1 MDMKRKNFFAAVML
15 LAALLVFHVF
25 PAWAVEESSSLPAL
39 IESSITMEVSYGYD
53 NTAKGGRYIP
63 VEVTLHNTESTAFQG
78 QLQVLTMESDY
89 DIYRYVYPV
98 DIEGGASVEKL
109 MDIPLGNRI
118 DQLFINLVDGTG
130 RQVIHKRVKLNVS
143 SEIPELFIGVLSDTP
158 EKLQYLNGIGVD
170 YSMLRT
176 RTFVLDEENFPADEI
191 RLNLVDVL
199 LISNYRI
206 RDLSEDQSQALVEW
220 VRSGGIMI
228 LGTGARVD
236 DTLGRFAPELLDESY
251 DPPEVR
257 TVDMGQDFET
267 EWPGDAELEMVCADF
282 SLSGANVIFSDDQLA
297 LLATV
302 GYGKGTVAV
311 AAYDFVDIA
320 DFCQRNPSYID
331 SLLTNV
337 LGEDKINRL
346 AESAY
351 SGNSNQ
357 YWSANNM
364 INTGNVDRLPDI
376 PLYTMEI
383 IIYIFLV
390 GPGIYIFLRQ
400 RDLNRYYRS
409 AIVMLSLTFTAIIYL
424 MGTKTRFQD
433 TFYTYAR
440 FLDTSEDTVS
450 ETTYLNIQT
459 PYNNPYSIVL
469 DPRYSI
475 KPITRSYYDNMSS
488 IPKFTGE
495 EDYKIAI
502 RYEPEATT
510 VTAQN
515 VIAFEPKY
523 FQLDKMKANTHG
535 IGFTGEIVMLEDQ
548 VTGSVTNSFKEPVED
563 AALLFYDKMI
573 LLGDMEPG
581 ETKQLDE
588 LELLQVPLAH
598 NNQIAEKIT
607 GKDQYA
613 KPDIKSKD
621 YMDALTRTNLLICYL
636 DNSVSSYTANARVVG
651 IINQPE
657 DDPLHLDTYEVEGI
671 TVVSSS
677 ISVYQDEDDVV
688 YRSALMR
695 KPAITSGSYYNV
707 NNTLY
712 GIDPLILEYS
722 LGNDIEVEKLYFR
735 YVSDSF
741 LETAGNSSLT
751 QFTGSIY
758 FYNHN
763 TGNYDKMNE
772 KQLMYT
778 REQLEDYLSPG
789 NTIMVKYLYSNV
801 SEYSWDILLPMLDIV
816 GREY

>member
-1 MDMKRKNFFAAVML
+1 MV
-15 LAALLVFHVF
+15 LLVFQVF
-25 PAWAVEESSSLPAL
+25 PAWAVEESGTQTPLL
-39 IESSITMEVSYGYD
+39 ESSIIMDVHYGYG

-63 VEVTLHNTESTAFQG
+63 VEVVLQNTEEASFNG
-78 QLQVLTMESDY
+78 QLRVLTMESDY
-89 DIYRYVYPV
+89 DIYRYDYPV
-98 DIEGGASVEKL
+98 YIEGGASAEKL

-118 DQLFINLVDGTG
+118 DQLFISLVDEAGN
-130 RQVIHKRVKLNVS
+130 QVIHKRVKLNVS
-143 SEIPELFIGVLSDTP
+143 SEIPELFIGILSDTP
-158 EKLQYLNGIGVD
+158 EKLNYMNGIGVD

-176 RTFVLDEENFPADEI
+176 RTFALNEENFPVDEI
-191 RLNLVDVL
+191 GLNLMDVL

-206 RDLSEDQSQALVEW
+206 RDLSEMQSQALVEW

-251 DPPEVR
+251 DSPELM

-267 EWPGDAELEMVCADF
+267 EWPGEAELELVCADF

-302 GYGKGTVAV
+302 AYGKGTVAV
-311 AAYDFVDIA
+311 AAYDFVDIEE
-320 DFCQRNPSYID
+320 FCQRNASYMD
-331 SLLTNV
+331 SLFTNV

-346 AESAY
+346 AETAY

-400 RDLNRYYRS
+400 RELNRYYRS
-409 AIVMLSLTFTAIIYL
+409 AIVLLSLTFTAIIYL
-424 MGTKTRFQD
+424 MGSKTRFQD

-459 PYNNPYSIVL
+459 PYNNPYTMKL
-469 DPRYSI
+469 DPRYSV

-488 IPKFTGE
+488 IPRFTGE
-495 EDYKIAI
+495 EEYKIAI
-502 RYEPEATT
+502 RYEPDATT
-510 VTAQN
+510 VSAQN

-523 FQLDKMKANTHG
+523 FQLDKAEANTRK
-535 IGFTGEIVMLEDQ
+535 IGVTGEIVMFEDR
-548 VTGSVTNSFKEPVED
+548 VTGTVTNDFKETVED

-581 ETKQLDE
+581 ETRKLDD

-607 GKDQYA
+607 GKDQYG
-613 KPDIKSKD
+613 KPDISSRD

-636 DNSVSSYTANARVVG
+636 DDSVASYTTNARVVG

-677 ISVYQDEDDVV
+677 IPVYQDKDNVV

-695 KPAITSGSYYNV
+695 KPAIISGSYYNI

-712 GIDPLILEYS
+712 GIDPLTLEYS
-722 LGNDIEVEKLYFR
+722 LGNDVEVEKLYFR

-741 LETAGNSSLT
+741 IETASTSSLVP
-751 QFTGSIY
+751 FTGSIY

-763 TGNYDKMNE
+763 KGSYDKMDE

-778 REQLEDYLSPG
+778 REQLEEYLSPG

>member
-1 MDMKRKNFFAAVML
+1 ML
-15 LAALLVFHVF
+15 LALLVFHVF
-25 PAWAVEESSSLPAL
+25 PAWAVEESSTQTPL
-39 IESSITMEVSYGYD
+39 IESKITMDVNYGYD

-63 VEVTLHNTESTAFQG
+63 VEVALHNTEEEAFDG

-89 DIYRYVYPV
+89 NIYRYDYPV
-98 DIEGGASVEKL
+98 YIEGSASVDKM

-118 DQLFINLVDGTG
+118 DQLFINLVDGAG
-130 RQVIHKRVKLNVS
+130 NQVIHKRVKLNVS
-143 SEIPELFIGVLSDTP
+143 SEVPELFIGILSDTP
-158 EKLQYLNGIGVD
+158 EKLQYINGVGVD

-176 RTFVLDEENFPADEI
+176 RTFVMDEENFPEDEI
-191 RLNLVDVL
+191 GLNLVDVL

-206 RDLSEDQSQALVEW
+206 RDLSEMQSQALVEW

-251 DPPEVR
+251 DAPELVQ
-257 TVDMGQDFET
+257 VDMAQDFEA
-267 EWPGDAELEMVCADF
+267 EGPGNAVLEMVCADF

-302 GYGKGTVAV
+302 AYGKGTVAV

-320 DFCQRNPSYID
+320 EFCQRNPSYID
-331 SLLTNV
+331 ALFTNV

-400 RDLNRYYRS
+400 RELNRYYRS
-409 AIVMLSLTFTAIIYL
+409 AIVLLSLTFTAIIYL
-424 MGTKTRFQD
+424 MGSRTRFQD

-440 FLDTSEDTVS
+440 FLDTSEDTVN

-459 PYNNPYSIVL
+459 PYNNPYTMKL

-488 IPKFTGE
+488 IPKFTGN
-495 EDYKIAI
+495 EDYKVAI
-502 RYEPEATT
+502 RYEADATT
-510 VTAQN
+510 VSAQN

-523 FQLDKMKANTHG
+523 FQLDKMEANVKG
-535 IGFTGEIVMLEDQ
+535 IGFTGTIVMFEDE

-581 ETKQLDE
+581 ETKKLDD

-607 GKDQYA
+607 GKDQYE
-613 KPDIKSKD
+613 KPDINSRD

-636 DNSVSSYTANARVVG
+636 DNSVTSYTTNARVVG

-677 ISVYQDEDDVV
+677 IPVYQDEDGVV

-695 KPAITSGSYYNV
+695 KPTVISGSYYNMS
-707 NNTLY
+707 NTLY
-712 GIDPLILEYS
+712 GIDPLTIEYS
-722 LGNDIEVEKLYFR
+722 LGNDIEVEKLYIR
-735 YVSDSF
+735 YVSESF
-741 LETAGNSSLT
+741 TETASAGSLT
-751 QFTGSIY
+751 PFTGSIY

-772 KQLMYT
+772 RQLMYT
-778 REQLEDYLSPG
+778 REQLDDYLSTG

>member
-1 MDMKRKNFFAAVML
+1 MV
-15 LAALLVFHVF
+15 LLVFQVF
-25 PAWAVEESSSLPAL
+25 PAWAVEESGTQTPLL
-39 IESSITMEVSYGYD
+39 ESSIIMDVSYGYD

-63 VEVTLHNTESTAFQG
+63 VEVVLQNTEEASFNG
-78 QLQVLTMESDY
+78 QLRVLTMESDY
-89 DIYRYVYPV
+89 DIYRYDYPV
-98 DIEGGASVEKL
+98 YIEGGASTEKL

-118 DQLFINLVDGTG
+118 DQLFISLVDEAGN
-130 RQVIHKRVKLNVS
+130 QVIHKRVKLNVS
-143 SEIPELFIGVLSDTP
+143 SEIPELFIGILSDTP
-158 EKLQYLNGIGVD
+158 ENLNYMNGIGVD

-176 RTFVLDEENFPADEI
+176 RTFALNEVNFPIDEI
-191 RLNLVDVL
+191 GLNLMDVL

-206 RDLSEDQSQALVEW
+206 RDLSKLQSQALVEW

-251 DPPEVR
+251 DPPELM

-267 EWPGDAELEMVCADF
+267 EWPGEAELELVCADF

-302 GYGKGTVAV
+302 AYGKGTVAV
-311 AAYDFVDIA
+311 AAYDFVDIEE
-320 DFCQRNPSYID
+320 FCQRNASYMD

-346 AESAY
+346 AETAY

-400 RDLNRYYRS
+400 RELNRYYRS
-409 AIVMLSLTFTAIIYL
+409 AIVLLSLTFTVIIYL
-424 MGTKTRFQD
+424 MGAKTRFQD

-459 PYNNPYSIVL
+459 PYNNPYTMKL
-469 DPRYSI
+469 DPRYSV

-488 IPKFTGE
+488 IPRFTGE
-495 EDYKIAI
+495 EEYKIAI
-502 RYEPEATT
+502 RYEPDATT
-510 VTAQN
+510 VSAQN

-523 FQLDKMKANTHG
+523 FQLDKMEANTRK
-535 IGFTGEIVMLEDQ
+535 IGVTGEIVMFEDR
-548 VTGSVTNSFKEPVED
+548 VTGTVTNDFKERVED

-581 ETKQLDE
+581 ETRKLDD

-607 GKDQYA
+607 GKDQYG
-613 KPDIKSKD
+613 KPDINSRD

-636 DNSVSSYTANARVVG
+636 DDSVASYTTNARVVG

-677 ISVYQDEDDVV
+677 IPVYQDKDNVV

-695 KPAITSGSYYNV
+695 KPAIISGSYYNI

-712 GIDPLILEYS
+712 GIDPLTLEYS
-722 LGNDIEVEKLYFR
+722 LGNDVEVEKLYFR

-741 LETAGNSSLT
+741 IETAGTSSLVP
-751 QFTGSIY
+751 FTGNIY

-763 TGNYDKMNE
+763 KGSYDKMDE

-778 REQLEDYLSPG
+778 REQLEEYLSPG

>member
-1 MDMKRKNFFAAVML
+1 ML
-15 LAALLVFHVF
+15 LALLVFHVF
-25 PAWAVEESSSLPAL
+25 PAWAVEESSTQPPL
-39 IESSITMEVSYGYD
+39 IESKITMDVNYGYD

-63 VEVTLHNTESTAFQG
+63 VEVALHNTEEEAFDG

-89 DIYRYVYPV
+89 NIYRYDYPV
-98 DIEGGASVEKL
+98 YIEGSASVDKM

-118 DQLFINLVDGTG
+118 DQLFINLVDGAG
-130 RQVIHKRVKLNVS
+130 NQVIHKRVKLNVS
-143 SEIPELFIGVLSDTP
+143 SEVPELFIGILSDTP
-158 EKLQYLNGIGVD
+158 EKLQYINGVGVD

-176 RTFVLDEENFPADEI
+176 RTFVMDEENFPEDEI
-191 RLNLVDVL
+191 GLNLVDVL

-206 RDLSEDQSQALVEW
+206 RDLSEMQSQALVEW

-251 DPPEVR
+251 DAPELVQ
-257 TVDMGQDFET
+257 VDMAQDFEA
-267 EWPGDAELEMVCADF
+267 EGPGNAVLEMVCADF

-302 GYGKGTVAV
+302 AYGKGTVAV

-320 DFCQRNPSYID
+320 EFCQRNPSYID
-331 SLLTNV
+331 ALFTNV

-400 RDLNRYYRS
+400 RELNRYYRS
-409 AIVMLSLTFTAIIYL
+409 AIVLLSLTFTAIIYL
-424 MGTKTRFQD
+424 MGSRTRFQD

-440 FLDTSEDTVS
+440 FLDTSEDTVN

-459 PYNNPYSIVL
+459 PYNNPYTMKL

-488 IPKFTGE
+488 IPKFTGN
-495 EDYKIAI
+495 EDYKVAI
-502 RYEPEATT
+502 RYEADATT
-510 VTAQN
+510 VSAQN

-523 FQLDKMKANTHG
+523 FQLDKMEANVKG
-535 IGFTGEIVMLEDQ
+535 IGFTGTIVMFEDE

-581 ETKQLDE
+581 ETKKLDD

-607 GKDQYA
+607 GKDQYE
-613 KPDIKSKD
+613 KPDINSRD

-636 DNSVSSYTANARVVG
+636 DNSVTSYTTNARVVG

-677 ISVYQDEDDVV
+677 IPVYQDEDGVV

-695 KPAITSGSYYNV
+695 KPTVISGSYYNMS
-707 NNTLY
+707 NTLY
-712 GIDPLILEYS
+712 GIDPLTIEYS
-722 LGNDIEVEKLYFR
+722 LGNDIEVEKLYIR
-735 YVSDSF
+735 YVSESF
-741 LETAGNSSLT
+741 TETASAGSLT
-751 QFTGSIY
+751 PFTGSIY

-772 KQLMYT
+772 RQLMYT
-778 REQLEDYLSPG
+778 REQLDDYLSPG

>member
-1 MDMKRKNFFAAVML
+1 MV
-15 LAALLVFHVF
+15 LLVFQVF
-25 PAWAVEESSSLPAL
+25 PAWAVEESGTQTPLL
-39 IESSITMEVSYGYD
+39 ESSIIMDVSYGYD

-63 VEVTLHNTESTAFQG
+63 VEVVLQNTEEASFNG
-78 QLQVLTMESDY
+78 QLRVLTMESDY
-89 DIYRYVYPV
+89 DIYRYDYPV
-98 DIEGGASVEKL
+98 YIEGGASTEKL

-118 DQLFINLVDGTG
+118 DQLFISLVDEAGN
-130 RQVIHKRVKLNVS
+130 QVIHKRVKLNVS
-143 SEIPELFIGVLSDTP
+143 SEIPELFIGILSDTP
-158 EKLQYLNGIGVD
+158 ENLNYMNGIGVD

-176 RTFVLDEENFPADEI
+176 RTFALNEDNFPIDEI
-191 RLNLVDVL
+191 GLNLMDVL

-206 RDLSEDQSQALVEW
+206 RDLSKLQSQALVEW

-251 DPPEVR
+251 DPPELM

-267 EWPGDAELEMVCADF
+267 EWPGEAELELVCADF

-302 GYGKGTVAV
+302 AYGKGTVAV
-311 AAYDFVDIA
+311 AAYDFVDIEE
-320 DFCQRNPSYID
+320 FCQRNASYMD

-346 AESAY
+346 AETAY

-400 RDLNRYYRS
+400 RELNRYYRS
-409 AIVMLSLTFTAIIYL
+409 AIVLLSLTFTVIIYL
-424 MGTKTRFQD
+424 MGAKTRFQD

-459 PYNNPYSIVL
+459 PYNNPYTMKL
-469 DPRYSI
+469 DPRYSV

-488 IPKFTGE
+488 IPRFTGE
-495 EDYKIAI
+495 EEYKIAI
-502 RYEPEATT
+502 RYEPDATT
-510 VTAQN
+510 VSAQN

-523 FQLDKMKANTHG
+523 FQLDKMEANTRK
-535 IGFTGEIVMLEDQ
+535 IGVTGEIVMFEDR
-548 VTGSVTNSFKEPVED
+548 VTGTVTNDFKETVED

-581 ETKQLDE
+581 ETRKLDD

-607 GKDQYA
+607 GKDQYG
-613 KPDIKSKD
+613 KPDINSRD

-636 DNSVSSYTANARVVG
+636 DDSVASYTTNARVVG

-677 ISVYQDEDDVV
+677 IPVYQDKDNVV

-695 KPAITSGSYYNV
+695 KPAIISGSYYNI

-712 GIDPLILEYS
+712 GIDPLTLEYS
-722 LGNDIEVEKLYFR
+722 LGNDVEVEKLYFR

-741 LETAGNSSLT
+741 IETAGTSSLVP
-751 QFTGSIY
+751 FTGNIY

-763 TGNYDKMNE
+763 KGSYDKMDE

-778 REQLEDYLSPG
+778 REQLEEYLSPG

>member
-1 MDMKRKNFFAAVML
+1 MV
-15 LAALLVFHVF
+15 LLVFQVF
-25 PAWAVEESSSLPAL
+25 PAWAVEESGTQTPLL
-39 IESSITMEVSYGYD
+39 ESSIIMDVSYGYD

-63 VEVTLHNTESTAFQG
+63 VEVVLQNTEEASFNG
-78 QLQVLTMESDY
+78 QLRVLTMESDY
-89 DIYRYVYPV
+89 DIYRYDYPV
-98 DIEGGASVEKL
+98 YIEGGASTEKL

-118 DQLFINLVDGTG
+118 DQLFISLVDEAGN
-130 RQVIHKRVKLNVS
+130 QVIHKRVKLNVS
-143 SEIPELFIGVLSDTP
+143 SEIPELFIGILSDTP
-158 EKLQYLNGIGVD
+158 ENLNYMNGIGVD

-176 RTFVLDEENFPADEI
+176 RTFALNEENFPIDEI
-191 RLNLVDVL
+191 GLNLMDVL

-206 RDLSEDQSQALVEW
+206 RDLSKLQSQALVEW

-251 DPPEVR
+251 DPPELM

-267 EWPGDAELEMVCADF
+267 EWPGEAELELVCADF

-302 GYGKGTVAV
+302 AYGKGTVAV
-311 AAYDFVDIA
+311 AAYDFVDIEE
-320 DFCQRNPSYID
+320 FCQRNASYMD

-346 AESAY
+346 AETAY

-400 RDLNRYYRS
+400 RELNRYYRS
-409 AIVMLSLTFTAIIYL
+409 AIVLLSLTFTVIIYL
-424 MGTKTRFQD
+424 MGAKTRFQD

-459 PYNNPYSIVL
+459 PYNNPYTMKL
-469 DPRYSI
+469 DPRYSV

-488 IPKFTGE
+488 IPRFTGE
-495 EDYKIAI
+495 EEYKIAI
-502 RYEPEATT
+502 RYEPDATT
-510 VTAQN
+510 VSAQN

-523 FQLDKMKANTHG
+523 FQLDKMEANTRK
-535 IGFTGEIVMLEDQ
+535 IGVTGEIVMFEDR
-548 VTGSVTNSFKEPVED
+548 VTGTVTNDFKETVED

-581 ETKQLDE
+581 ETRKLDD

-607 GKDQYA
+607 GKDQYG
-613 KPDIKSKD
+613 KPDINSRD

-636 DNSVSSYTANARVVG
+636 DDSVASYTTNARVVG

-677 ISVYQDEDDVV
+677 IPVYQDKDNVV

-695 KPAITSGSYYNV
+695 KPAIISGSYYNI

-712 GIDPLILEYS
+712 GIDPLTLEYS
-722 LGNDIEVEKLYFR
+722 LGNDVEVEKLYFR

-741 LETAGNSSLT
+741 IETAGTSSLVP
-751 QFTGSIY
+751 FTGNIY

-763 TGNYDKMNE
+763 KGSYDKMDE

-778 REQLEDYLSPG
+778 REQLEEYLSPG

>member
-1 MDMKRKNFFAAVML
+1 ML
-15 LAALLVFHVF
+15 LALLVFHVF
-25 PAWAVEESSSLPAL
+25 PAWAVEESSTQTPL
-39 IESSITMEVSYGYD
+39 IESKITMDVNYGYD

-63 VEVTLHNTESTAFQG
+63 VEVALHNTEEEAFDG

-89 DIYRYVYPV
+89 NIYRYDYPV
-98 DIEGGASVEKL
+98 YIEGGASVDKM

-118 DQLFINLVDGTG
+118 DQMFINLVDGAG
-130 RQVIHKRVKLNVS
+130 NQVIHKRVKLNVS
-143 SEIPELFIGVLSDTP
+143 SEVPELFIGILSDTP
-158 EKLQYLNGIGVD
+158 EKLQYINGVGVD

-176 RTFVLDEENFPADEI
+176 RTFVMDEENFPEDEI
-191 RLNLVDVL
+191 GLNLVDVL

-206 RDLSEDQSQALVEW
+206 RDLSEMQSQALVEW

-251 DPPEVR
+251 DAPELMQ
-257 TVDMGQDFET
+257 VDMAQDFEA
-267 EWPGDAELEMVCADF
+267 EGPGNAVLEMVCADF

-302 GYGKGTVAV
+302 AYGKGTVAV

-320 DFCQRNPSYID
+320 EFCQRNPSYID
-331 SLLTNV
+331 ALFTNV

-400 RDLNRYYRS
+400 RELNRYYRS
-409 AIVMLSLTFTAIIYL
+409 AIVLLSLTFTAIIYL
-424 MGTKTRFQD
+424 MGSRTRFQD

-440 FLDTSEDTVS
+440 FLDTSEDTVN

-459 PYNNPYSIVL
+459 PYNNPYTMKL

-488 IPKFTGE
+488 IPKFTGN
-495 EDYKIAI
+495 EDYKVAI
-502 RYEPEATT
+502 RYEADATT
-510 VTAQN
+510 VSAQN

-523 FQLDKMKANTHG
+523 FQLDKMEANVKG
-535 IGFTGEIVMLEDQ
+535 IGFTGTIVMFEDE

-581 ETKQLDE
+581 ETKKLDD

-607 GKDQYA
+607 GKDQYE
-613 KPDIKSKD
+613 KPDINSRD

-636 DNSVSSYTANARVVG
+636 DNSVTSYTTNARVVG

-677 ISVYQDEDDVV
+677 IPVYQDEDGVV

-695 KPAITSGSYYNV
+695 KPTVISGSYYNMS
-707 NNTLY
+707 NTLY
-712 GIDPLILEYS
+712 GIDPLTIEYS
-722 LGNDIEVEKLYFR
+722 LGNDIEVEKLYIR
-735 YVSDSF
+735 YVSESF
-741 LETAGNSSLT
+741 TETASAGSLT
-751 QFTGSIY
+751 PFTGSIY

-772 KQLMYT
+772 RQLMYT
-778 REQLEDYLSPG
+778 REQLDDYLSPG

>member
-1 MDMKRKNFFAAVML
+1 MDKM
-15 LAALLVFHVF
+15 
-25 PAWAVEESSSLPAL
+25 
-39 IESSITMEVSYGYD
+39 
-53 NTAKGGRYIP
+53 
-63 VEVTLHNTESTAFQG
+63 
-78 QLQVLTMESDY
+78 
-89 DIYRYVYPV
+89 
-98 DIEGGASVEKL
+98 

-118 DQLFINLVDGTG
+118 DQLFINLADENGN
-130 RQVIHKRVKLNVS
+130 QVIHKRVKLNVS
-143 SEIPELFIGVLSDTP
+143 TEVPELFIGVLSDTP
-158 EKLQYLNGIGVD
+158 EKLQYLNGVGVD

-176 RTFVLDEENFPADEI
+176 RTFELNEENFPIDEI

-206 RDLSEDQSQALVEW
+206 RDLSEMQSRALVEW

-251 DPPEVR
+251 DPPELL
-257 TVDMGQDFET
+257 TVDMGQDYEAEGPGST
-267 EWPGDAELEMVCADF
+267 ELTMFCADF

-297 LLATV
+297 LFATV
-302 GYGKGTVAV
+302 AYGKGTVGV
-311 AAYDFVDIA
+311 AAFDFADIA
-320 DFCQRNPSYID
+320 EFCQRHPSYID
-331 SLLTNV
+331 TLLTNV

-346 AESAY
+346 AETAY

-357 YWSANNM
+357 YWSANSM
-364 INTGNVDRLPDI
+364 INTGNVDRLPNI

-400 RDLNRYYRS
+400 RELTRYYGT
-409 AIVMLSLTFTAIIYL
+409 AIVLLSLTFTMIIYL
-424 MGTKTRFQD
+424 MGSKTRFQD

-440 FLDTSEDTVS
+440 FLDTSEDVVN

-459 PYNNPYSIVL
+459 PYNNPYTMVL
-469 DPRYSI
+469 DPRYSV
-475 KPITRSYYDNMSS
+475 KPITRSYYDNVSS
-488 IPKFTGE
+488 IPKFTGQ

-502 RYEPEATT
+502 RYEPEGTT
-510 VTAQN
+510 VSAQN

-523 FQLDKMKANTHG
+523 FQLDRVEANTQA
-535 IGFTGEIVMLEDQ
+535 IGFTGQIVMEEDN
-548 VTGSVTNSFKEPVED
+548 VTGSITNSFKEPVED

-573 LLGDMEPG
+573 LLGDMNPG
-581 ETKQLDE
+581 ETKKLDD

-607 GKDQYA
+607 GGDQYE
-613 KPDIKSKD
+613 KPDINSKD
-621 YMDALTRTNLLICYL
+621 YMDALARTNLLICYL
-636 DNSVSSYTANARVVG
+636 DNSVSTYTNSARVVG
-651 IINQPE
+651 ISTQPE
-657 DDPLHLDTYEVEGI
+657 DDPLQLETDEVEGI

-677 ISVYQDEDDVV
+677 IPVYQEKDDIV

-695 KPAITSGSYYNV
+695 KPSVISGSYYNV

-722 LGNDIEVEKLYFR
+722 LGNDVEVEKLYFR
-735 YVSDSF
+735 YVSESF
-741 LETAGNSSLT
+741 TDTVKSSSLIP
-751 QFTGSIY
+751 FTGSIY

-763 TGNYDKMNE
+763 TGSYDKVNE

-778 REQLEDYLSPG
+778 GEQLRDYLSPG

-801 SEYSWDILLPMLDIV
+801 SEYSWDILLPMLDII
-816 GREY
+816 GREN

>member
-1 MDMKRKNFFAAVML
+1 MV
-15 LAALLVFHVF
+15 LLVFQVF
-25 PAWAVEESSSLPAL
+25 PAWAVEESGTQTPLL
-39 IESSITMEVSYGYD
+39 ESSIIMDVSYGYD

-63 VEVTLHNTESTAFQG
+63 VEVVLQNTEEASFNG
-78 QLQVLTMESDY
+78 QLRVLTMESDY
-89 DIYRYVYPV
+89 DIYRYDYPV
-98 DIEGGASVEKL
+98 YIEGGASTEKL

-118 DQLFINLVDGTG
+118 DQLFISLVDEAGN
-130 RQVIHKRVKLNVS
+130 QVIHKRVKLNVS
-143 SEIPELFIGVLSDTP
+143 SEIPELFIGILSDTP
-158 EKLQYLNGIGVD
+158 ENLNYMNGIGVD

-176 RTFVLDEENFPADEI
+176 RTFTLNEENFPIDEI
-191 RLNLVDVL
+191 GLNLMDVL

-206 RDLSEDQSQALVEW
+206 RDLSELQSQALVEW

-251 DPPEVR
+251 DPPELM

-267 EWPGDAELEMVCADF
+267 EWPGEAELELVCADF

-302 GYGKGTVAV
+302 AYGKGTVAV
-311 AAYDFVDIA
+311 AAYDFVDIEE
-320 DFCQRNPSYID
+320 FCQRNASYMD

-346 AESAY
+346 AETAY

-400 RDLNRYYRS
+400 RELNRYYRS
-409 AIVMLSLTFTAIIYL
+409 AIVLLSLTFTVIIYL
-424 MGTKTRFQD
+424 MGAKTRFQD

-459 PYNNPYSIVL
+459 PYNNPYTMKL
-469 DPRYSI
+469 DPRYSV

-488 IPKFTGE
+488 IPRFTGE
-495 EDYKIAI
+495 EEYKIAI
-502 RYEPEATT
+502 RYEPDATT
-510 VTAQN
+510 VSAQN

-523 FQLDKMKANTHG
+523 FQLDKMEANTRK
-535 IGFTGEIVMLEDQ
+535 IGVTGEIVMFEDR
-548 VTGSVTNSFKEPVED
+548 VTGTVTNDFKETVED

-581 ETKQLDE
+581 ETRKLDD

-607 GKDQYA
+607 GKDQYG
-613 KPDIKSKD
+613 KPDINSRD

-636 DNSVSSYTANARVVG
+636 DDSVASYTTNARVVG

-677 ISVYQDEDDVV
+677 IPVYQDKDNVV

-695 KPAITSGSYYNV
+695 KPAIISGSYYNI

-712 GIDPLILEYS
+712 GIDPLTLEYS
-722 LGNDIEVEKLYFR
+722 LGNDVEVEKLYFR

-741 LETAGNSSLT
+741 IETAGTSSLVP
-751 QFTGSIY
+751 FTGNIY

-763 TGNYDKMNE
+763 KGSYDKMDE

-778 REQLEDYLSPG
+778 REQLEEYLSPG